1 MSPKELRSRRLALRL
16 TTAALA
22 ADLGLPTA
30 TVDAWERGE
39 VPIEDAAALARRLA
53 EIESRSGKGPTAHTR

>member
-1 MSPKELRSRRLALRL
+1 MSPKELRSRRIALRL

-22 ADLGLPTA
+22 AALDVPAA

-39 VPIEDAAALARRLA
+39 APIDDPLSIEHRLD
-53 EIESRSGKGPTAHTR
+53 EIETRERPARKRS